1 MFQEKPRLDRGGD
14 VDDETGQRWWP
25 ATETGRVPHRFAEVV
40 YAAVGPTLTH
50 ELVTFY
56 DDAVRHGVRI
66 PGGVALLLEEL
77 KQWDGRP
84 PQMLFLMAAAA
95 AANAK
100 LHGYVPGDDIG
111 EAISFLNGGRLDGE
125 TAKHFGSHVIESLRA
140 FGLSPRELI
149 RYIEEQYSELPG
161 DEAWPPHDDFTGA
174 PPPVA
179 RARFADD
186 SRHDR
191 PDPLAFWLGLFTRPS
206 LIGAH
211 LVGFPDLKRYE
222 AALRAGLENAE
233 RDIAGVE
240 WYPDHFDR
248 NQLRADL
255 VGAVERI
262 SIAIEMIDDAQET
275 ICRIFPT

>member
-1 MFQEKPRLDRGGD
+1 

-25 ATETGRVPHRFAEVV
+25 TGNEMVPFQSVDVV
-40 YAAVGPTLTH
+40 YAAIGPIAAH
-50 ELVTFY
+50 D
-56 DDAVRHGVRI
+56 DDAVRNGVEL
-66 PGGVALLLEEL
+66 PGGMARLLEEL
-77 KQWDGRP
+77 KRWDGRP

-111 EAISFLNGGRLDGE
+111 EAISALTRGQLGSDAL
-125 TAKHFGSHVIESLRA
+125 KLFGPYVIESLEE

-149 RYIEEQYSELPG
+149 RYIEEQYSGFPD
-161 DEAWPPHDDFTGA
+161 DETWPPHDADFTSE

-186 SRHDR
+186 SHHDR
-191 PDPLAFWLGLFTRPS
+191 SDPLAFWLGLFTRPS

-211 LVGFPDLKRYE
+211 LVGFPDLERYE
-222 AALRAGLENAE
+222 AALRAGLENAD

-248 NQLRADL
+248 NQMRADL
-255 VGAVERI
+255 VRAVERI
-262 SIAIEMIDDAQET
+262 SIAIEMIGDAQET